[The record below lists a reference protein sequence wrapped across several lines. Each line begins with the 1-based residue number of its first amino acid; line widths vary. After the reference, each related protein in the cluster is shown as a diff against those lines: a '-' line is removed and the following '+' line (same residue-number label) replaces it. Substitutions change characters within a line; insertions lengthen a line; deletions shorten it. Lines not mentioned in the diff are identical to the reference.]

1 MGLFV
6 DYCIFRYQVL
16 FVSHFSDVLFIW
28 TFKNILEDTWS
39 LSLFHITLS
48 SDFYFSFLLQRWAR
62 LWSRGRDWDQVGLS
76 LGLKLFCSIL
86 ILFLRSLFSFCF
98 RSYCFLIL
106 YYFLIHSNSFII
118 PFLLCLFSFWFHSYS
133 LSFWSYSSLSWHSV
147 LIPFCF
153 CSHSVIV
160 AAWRSLQSIKTPRGL
175 WFLHQKSKKL
185 FILISPVVLEFF
197 KGAIDNFK
205 EVPGCF
211 GLVKI

>member
-98 RSYCFLIL
+98 RSYCFLIFLLLSNPFQFL
-106 YYFLIHSNSFII
+106 YLSFLIMS
-118 PFLLCLFSFWFHSYS
+118 
-133 LSFWSYSSLSWHSV
+133 
-147 LIPFCF
+147 
-153 CSHSVIV
+153 
-160 AAWRSLQSIKTPRGL
+160 
-175 WFLHQKSKKL
+175 L
-185 FILISPVVLEFF
+185 FILIPFLFSLFLKLLFIELAFRSNSILFLFPFRYSCCLKVFTIH
-197 KGAIDNFK
+197 KDT
-205 EVPGCF
+205 
-211 GLVKI
+211 

>member
-1 MGLFV
+1 MEV
-6 DYCIFRYQVL
+6 
-16 FVSHFSDVLFIW
+16 
-28 TFKNILEDTWS
+28 TWS

-86 ILFLRSLFSFCF
+86 ILFLRSLFLFCF

-175 WFLHQKSKKL
+175 WFLHQKSKKTFHIDFSSSTGVFQGCYRQFQGGSRL
-185 FILISPVVLEFF
+185 FRFS
-197 KGAIDNFK
+197 
-205 EVPGCF
+205 
-211 GLVKI
+211 